1 MRVAKL
7 SVSFPSLLLLAATG
21 AFCVGC
27 GGDDNGTGPEEVIT
41 NASLAGQVT
50 LVGASNQTGG
60 IDVSIGSKSATTSS
74 NGSFSIN
81 HIPLGDQPVSF
92 SGSGAGGTY
101 MLSGIESGSLFSL
114 QDIQLGGGVV
124 KTAHTGTWVG
134 TAGSS
139 EPGSQGQ
146 IAFTLIIQAN
156 GNALTGNASVAP
168 PDASQWTMTGTET
181 GSSVSGVMTLVS
193 TNSSCATGAT
203 FTGTF
208 AADTLA
214 GDFTE
219 VDPPAGCGDPESG
232 TFRVVKQQ

>member
-1 MRVAKL
+1 VA
-7 SVSFPSLLLLAATG
+7 SVLF
-21 AFCVGC
+21 VGC

-50 LVGASNQTGG
+50 LVGSSNQTGG
-60 IDVSIGSKSATTSS
+60 IDVSIGSKSATTSG

-81 HIPLGDQPVSF
+81 HIPLGDQAVAF
-92 SGSGAGGTY
+92 SGSGANGTY
-101 MLSGIESGSLFSL
+101 TLQGIESGSSFSL
-114 QDIQLGGGVV
+114 QDIQLGGGLV

-156 GNALTGNASVAP
+156 GNTLSGNASVAP
-168 PDASQWTMTGTET
+168 PDNSVWSMAGIET
-181 GSSVSGVMTLVS
+181 GSEVQGVMALVS
-193 TNSSCATGAT
+193 TNSSCATGGT

-208 AADTLA
+208 TADTLE

-219 VDPPAGCGDPESG
+219 VNPPAGCGSPESG